1 MLRALYIENIWNR
14 RRNGPPGS
22 IRREGGWKVGDE
34 KQVLSVRRSFTR
46 LARFFNHLLREQLTC
61 GPVTIQQFYTLE
73 VLDGGPLP
81 MGDLSDQVGLH
92 QSTMSRVVDRLE
104 RDGYVSRKRDSRKK
118 RLVEVSMTGEGRKLY
133 RFLDRECKGVTSELL
148 GSLPADRRKDCVDAL
163 DVLAK
168 AIDPG
173 NERFRNILRGCCET
187 KKEDHTR

>member
-1 MLRALYIENIWNR
+1 M
-14 RRNGPPGS
+14 
-22 IRREGGWKVGDE
+22 GDD
-34 KQVLSVRRSFTR
+34 KQVLSARRSFTR
-46 LARFFNHLLREQLTC
+46 LARFFSQLLREQLTC
-61 GPVTIQQFYTLE
+61 GPLTIQQFYSLE
-73 VLDGGPLP
+73 VLEGGPLT
-81 MGDLSDQVGLH
+81 MRDLADQVGLH

-104 RDGYVSRKRDSRKK
+104 RNGYVDRKRDSREK
-118 RLVEVSMTGEGRKLY
+118 RMVEVSLTGEGRKLY

-163 DVLAK
+163 DLLAK